1 MLDLVRKG
9 VLTGIGLASLT
20 KDKVEELAEK
30 IIEETKLSEEEGRK
44 LVEDLLK
51 QSEEARKNLEEEVKK
66 TVGEAVE
73 KLDIPSRKDLEDLK
87 ARIEKLED
95 QMSVDE

>member
-66 TVGEAVE
+66 TVGEAME